1 MEDENEIYLG
11 TLFDTINYKTEDD
24 LESFIDGMDK
34 NQANYVLQLAIQKS
48 ISYGLFT
55 LEENE
60 VLSKS
65 LRVIRK

>member
-34 NQANYVLQLAIQKS
+34 NQANYVIQLAIQKS